1 MQWYMKVLNRIF
13 TKHAVL
19 LVVKIIIKVD
29 YFVMTQTLFQKEMNL
44 SMQSMYGLRAACSFS
59 HPGKASGM

>member
-1 MQWYMKVLNRIF
+1 
-13 TKHAVL
+13 
-19 LVVKIIIKVD
+19 
-29 YFVMTQTLFQKEMNL
+29 MTQTLFQKEMNL